1 MKAAGLPD
9 TLTVVNGPEDGTEFA
24 LTHREFLIGS
34 DNDCSVNLRLDTAI
48 EAVHGRVSA
57 VADGYRVRSAGETPV
72 YVNGK
77 RTSIVRSQ
85 IARAGDI
92 LRVGRTELVLEC
104 SADGLA
110 SRNRGVTLENDFT
123 WAVRRAAV
131 RAGRIA
137 RLATRLSFRGGRALF
152 KGRLLTLLIGACVLY
167 WVVPGVRYWVW
178 DILRRLDSI
187 F

>member
-24 LTHREFLIGS
+24 LTQREFLIGS
-34 DNDCSVNLRLDTAI
+34 DYACSVNLRLDTAI
-48 EAVHGRVSA
+48 ESVHGRVSA

-77 RTSIVRSQ
+77 RASFVRSQ

-92 LRVGRTELVLEC
+92 LRVGHTELVLEC
-104 SADGLA
+104 SVDGLA
-110 SRNRGVTLENDFT
+110 SRNRGVALENDFT
-123 WAVRRAAV
+123 WAVRGAAL

-137 RLATRLSFRGGRALF
+137 RLATRLILRAGRAVFRGRIF
-152 KGRLLTLLIGACVLY
+152 FVLLGAFTLYSLVPAIRHWVLD
-167 WVVPGVRYWVW
+167 V
-178 DILRRLDSI
+178 LRQLSSS

>member
-85 IARAGDI
+85 IVRAGDI

-104 SADGLA
+104 SVDGLA
-110 SRNRGVTLENDFT
+110 SRNRGVTLENDFA
-123 WAVRRAAV
+123 WALRRAAV

-152 KGRLLTLLIGACVLY
+152 RGRLLTLLVAAFALY
-167 WVVPGVRYWVW
+167 WLFPGFRHWLGEVLRY
-178 DILRRLDSI
+178 LNRT